1 MPYCST
7 CGQASNEGKF
17 CSSCGT
23 ALPVEEAPA
32 PPPFEA
38 PQSVQQPQGY
48 QPPQAYQPPQP
59 FQSPSA
65 QEPQGYPPP
74 APQAPQGYP
83 PPYQAPP
90 PMWPAAGTPKTGVPK
105 AVLIAGAAAIV
116 LLILGVVGY
125 LSQRTERYPEAVRTT
140 FLQTCQENGGPYTTC
155 DCALTKFEE
164 SYSFEEYKRLEIRI
178 LAAGESGELPR
189 EVTDVLADCT

>member
-23 ALPVEEAPA
+23 ALPVEDAPA
-32 PPPFEA
+32 APPFEA
-38 PQSVQQPQGY
+38 PQSYLPPSEQVPQSY
-48 QPPQAYQPPQP
+48 PP
-59 FQSPSA
+59 PSA
-65 QEPQGYPPP
+65 QT
-74 APQAPQGYP
+74 PQGYP

-90 PMWPAAGTPKTGVPK
+90 PMWPAAGPAKSGVPK

-140 FLQTCQENGGPYTTC
+140 FLQTCQESGGPYSTC

-164 SYSFEEYKRLEIRI
+164 SYSFEEYKRLEVRI
-178 LAAGESGELPR
+178 LAAGESGDLPR